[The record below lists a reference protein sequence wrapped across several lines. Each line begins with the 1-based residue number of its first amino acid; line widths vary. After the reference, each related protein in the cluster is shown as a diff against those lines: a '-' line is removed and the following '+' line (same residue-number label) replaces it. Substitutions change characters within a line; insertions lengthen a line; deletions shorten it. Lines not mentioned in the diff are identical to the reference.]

1 MKTLFGCLVLLVLLA
16 ALPAKAGVSYLQS
29 SSVRCGTA
37 TSCSAAFKNAVVGGD
52 LIVVAGTWD
61 SSRAVISVSDMQGNT
76 YHPAGSAIAIVDGSQ
91 NAQIWYAANAR
102 AGATS
107 VTVVLSGVPLFNDI
121 YIHEYSGVDP
131 TNPLDAVSAYTGN
144 GTSLA
149 TPDALVSTD
158 ALIFGFGPV
167 ENGIPSPGSG
177 FSARQ
182 TTDDNLTEDKIAG
195 DAGLYSATML
205 NSLPVNWVCIMAAF
219 NAAGAPAA
227 ASQGV
232 SLNGKFTWDTGSAV
246 TGTVSL
252 YQEIPT
258 GDVKLGQWQLGN
270 NGSVNFSVTL
280 HDWGVYRFELRDP
293 SGALI
298 RESALV
304 ALPGLTSGQLQLVLN
319 QSNNSV
325 KSAKFT
331 VAMAD
336 LVTQQ

>member
-29 SSVRCGTA
+29 SSVKCGTA
-37 TSCSAAFKNAVVGGD
+37 TSCSSAFKNAVVAGD

-61 SSRAVISVSDMQGNT
+61 SSRAVISVSDTQGNT
-76 YHPAGSAIAIVDGSQ
+76 YHPAGSAIAIVGGLQ
-91 NAQIWYAANAR
+91 NAQIWYAANTH

-107 VTVVLSGVPLFNDI
+107 VTVVLSGAPLFNDI

-149 TPDALVSTD
+149 TPDAMVSTD

-219 NAAGAPAA
+219 NAAGARRHEPGRIAERKVHVEYRKRRDRHGELVPGNA
-227 ASQGV
+227 DRRREAWAMAI
-232 SLNGKFTWDTGSAV
+232 GK
-246 TGTVSL
+246 
-252 YQEIPT
+252 Q
-258 GDVKLGQWQLGN
+258 
-270 NGSVNFSVTL
+270 
-280 HDWGVYRFELRDP
+280 RFGEFFRD
-293 SGALI
+293 A
-298 RESALV
+298 
-304 ALPGLTSGQLQLVLN
+304 PGLGSLPV
-319 QSNNSV
+319 
-325 KSAKFT
+325 
-331 VAMAD
+331 
-336 LVTQQ
+336 